1 MGSENRFK
9 KSVTPRL
16 KWGAI
21 RSSEGPW
28 SSSLACALFEQET
41 VVRATIQ
48 ALLDAF
54 AEKSE
59 LDPMWVLLLLL
70 LLCFVAVIAAVSV
83 NFCFS
88 KADDLTRPGQGPANT
103 YIYIYIHNIC

>member
-1 MGSENRFK
+1 MTLARGSL
-9 KSVTPRL
+9 TAP
-16 KWGAI
+16 
-21 RSSEGPW
+21 
-28 SSSLACALFEQET
+28 LARALFEQET

-70 LLCFVAVIAAVSV
+70 LLCFVAVIAAVFV

-88 KADDLTRPGQGPANT
+88 KVHDLTRPGQRPGELSRR
-103 YIYIYIHNIC
+103 YIGAHAIVARTL

>member
-16 KWGAI
+16 KWRAI
-21 RSSEGPW
+21 RRSEGHWTAP
-28 SSSLACALFEQET
+28 LACALFEQET

-70 LLCFVAVIAAVSV
+70 LLCFVAVIAAVFV
-83 NFCFS
+83 IFCFS
-88 KADDLTRPGQGPANT
+88 KAHDLTRPGQRPGELNSR
-103 YIYIYIHNIC
+103 I

>member
-1 MGSENRFK
+1 MTLARGSL
-9 KSVTPRL
+9 TAP
-16 KWGAI
+16 
-21 RSSEGPW
+21 
-28 SSSLACALFEQET
+28 LARALFEQET

-70 LLCFVAVIAAVSV
+70 LLCFVAVIAAVFV

-88 KADDLTRPGQGPANT
+88 KAHDLTRPGQRPGEFFRFEFGQIPASFSSKM
-103 YIYIYIHNIC
+103 CGAFQG